1 MNAKILATLGLFVLF
16 VTTGLN
22 PAAEQNSSTFSE
34 DLVLAGLDFG
44 SGTLNGVVATLDGL
58 GLAKGEYG
66 GSYTSPVLMA
76 PIPFNVMVP
85 QWIAEVPEAA
95 DMHLSVRTRP
105 ENGDWSQWY
114 DVQEQPD
121 WTLENDPDIVGE
133 MVSVPEA
140 DGTHHFLQFAV
151 SFSRGLSQ
159 TTPHLSLLRL
169 TFIDS
174 TLGPTAEELV
184 AQQEALPQKESGSLD
199 GGYPKPPVVSRAVWC
214 TDPACN
220 YSNGLEY
227 KPVTHLI
234 VHHTVSNNNGS
245 NWAATV
251 RAIWSFH
258 TFNRG
263 WGDIGYNYLVDANGV
278 LYEGHLGGDDVV
290 GTHAADA
297 NAGSMALSF
306 IGTFTESFQN
316 PPGIAPPSAMLNS
329 AAELFAWK
337 ADQKNID
344 VFSASYLPNMR
355 WGLPH
360 LMGHRDVYGT
370 TVCPGD
376 QAHKLLPWL
385 RSEVASRIGF
395 VSPHIY
401 VDEQSSAFTMGGSP
415 WFTAPGGCGFN
426 GHAYYTWSTTDSG
439 SSANWGEWRPN
450 IPASDA
456 YEVEVYAPYCK
467 TGRSETGGATYRVT
481 HAGGTDTVVVSHE
494 ANVGTWMSLGTFN
507 FNAGTSGL
515 IRLTDLTTTDSGLG
529 VWFDAIRLRPSAGP
543 PPPPPAPDVTSLEPH
558 NSSWL
563 SQREVTF
570 DWTVS
575 DPSNVTTTKFEIAED
590 VSFNNI
596 ILSETFPGAPTSYN
610 YTFSQDY
617 NHIYWRVEVSTSFGQ
632 STTSASALFAIDTL
646 DPSSSVLSMYLL
658 DDGYYV
664 VDWEGSDA
672 GGSGVVAF
680 NVDYMADGDVAWTRW
695 ISEEPYTSKAF
706 TPPGGQVP
714 ANQVYWFRSQA
725 IDATGNI
732 EPEHASGDA
741 NTDEAILVF
750 RQFVLPVLF
759 R

>member
-16 VTTGLN
+16 VTTGLK
-22 PAAEQNSSTFSE
+22 PAANQISSTHSE
-34 DLVLAGLDFG
+34 ELVLAGLDFG
-44 SGTLNGVVATLDGL
+44 SGTLNGTVATLDGL
-58 GLAKGEYG
+58 VLANGEYG

-76 PIPFNVMVP
+76 PIPFNAMVP

-95 DMHLSVRTRP
+95 DIQLSVRTRA

-114 DVQEQPD
+114 DVHEQPD
-121 WTLENDPDIVGE
+121 WTLESDPDIVGE
-133 MVSVPEA
+133 MVTVPEA
-140 DGTHHFLQFAV
+140 DETHYYLQFAV
-151 SFSRGLSQ
+151 SLSRGLSQ
-159 TTPHLSLLRL
+159 TTPNLRLLRL

-174 TLGPTAEELV
+174 TLGPTVEELV
-184 AQQEALPQKESGSLD
+184 AQQEALPQEESGSLD

-220 YSNGLEY
+220 YSSGLEY
-227 KPVTHLI
+227 EPVTHLI

-245 NWAATV
+245 DWAATV

-290 GTHAADA
+290 GTHAAGA

-306 IGTFTESFQN
+306 IGTFTESYQN
-316 PPGIAPPSAMLNS
+316 PPGITPPPAMLNS

-344 VFSASYLPNMR
+344 VFSASHLPNLE

-385 RSEVASRIGF
+385 RSEVANRIGF

-401 VDEQSSAFTMGGSP
+401 IDEQSSAFNKGGSA
-415 WFTAPGGCGFN
+415 WFTPPGGCGFN
-426 GHAYYTWSTTDSG
+426 GHSYYTWSTTDPG
-439 SSANWGEWRPN
+439 SSENWGEWRPN
-450 IPASDA
+450 IPTSDT

-467 TGRSETGGATYRVT
+467 TGRSETAGASYRIT
-481 HAGGTDTVVVSHE
+481 HAGGTDTIVTSHE
-494 ANVGTWMSLGTFN
+494 ANVGTWMSLGTYN

-515 IRLTDLTTTDSGLG
+515 IRLTDLVSTESGLG
-529 VWFDAIRLRPSAGP
+529 VWFDTIRLRPSDGP
-543 PPPPPAPDVTSLEPH
+543 PPPPPAPDVTSLEPL

-563 SQREVTF
+563 SQRDVTF
-570 DWTVS
+570 DWAVS
-575 DPSNVTTTKFEIAED
+575 DPSNVTTTKLEIAED
-590 VSFNNI
+590 ASFDNI
-596 ILSETFPGAPTSYN
+596 VLSETLAGAPTSYD
-610 YTFSQDY
+610 YIFSQDFI
-617 NHIYWRVEVSTSFGQ
+617 HLYWRVKVTTSFGQ
-632 STTSASALFAIDTL
+632 STTSTPTWFAIDTL
-646 DPSSSVLSMYLL
+646 DPSSSISNVFLI
-658 DDGYYV
+658 DDSNYIV
-664 VDWEGSDA
+664 AWNGSDEN
-672 GGSGVVAF
+672 GSGVVAY
-680 NVDYMADGDVAWTRW
+680 NVDYIADGDVAWTAW
-695 ISEEPYTSKAF
+695 LSEEPRTSKMF

-714 ANQVYWFRSQA
+714 SAKAYWFRSQA

-732 EPEHASGDA
+732 ETEHANGDA
-741 NTDEAILVF
+741 NTDQAILLYRQLDFPLFF
-750 RQFVLPVLF
+750 R
-759 R
+759 